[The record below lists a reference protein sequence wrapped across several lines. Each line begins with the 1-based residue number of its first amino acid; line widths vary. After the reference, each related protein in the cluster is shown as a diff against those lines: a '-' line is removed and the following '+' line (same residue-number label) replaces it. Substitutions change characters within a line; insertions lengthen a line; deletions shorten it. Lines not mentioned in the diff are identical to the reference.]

1 MKLKKWNLLVVAFVV
16 VMLSAAVVI
25 LIINRN
31 VVLPTSD
38 SFGIVDETKIV
49 TEDERFERMNDYYK
63 EKENDV
69 LGRTK

>member
-1 MKLKKWNLLVVAFVV
+1 MKPKKWNLLVVAFAL
-16 VMLSAAVVI
+16 VMLSVAVVI

-31 VVLPTSD
+31 VVLSTSD